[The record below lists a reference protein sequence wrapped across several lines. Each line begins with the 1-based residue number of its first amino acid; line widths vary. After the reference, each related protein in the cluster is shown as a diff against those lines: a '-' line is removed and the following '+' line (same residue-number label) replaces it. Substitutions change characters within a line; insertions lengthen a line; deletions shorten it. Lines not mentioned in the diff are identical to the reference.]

1 MSKSNTSF
9 LPEDYVEKKSQRRTN
24 LISVSL
30 FVVVMSG
37 IIGAFVVTDRQR
49 VEVSKLQQQVN
60 ADFEEAAKR
69 LEQLND
75 LQSRKQ
81 AMVRKARITA
91 MLIERLP
98 RSLILADLINHMPT
112 TLSLL
117 ELELVT
123 KVVKTRTRRLATSA
137 LEKAKQ
143 KQQRK
148 NGAGVDALP
157 PMKKTEASLRLV
169 GVAPTDVQVAQFM
182 TALSRSSM
190 FTDVNLAFSEEVKM
204 SEDQLMRKFRID
216 MKLNNNITAKDID
229 PKLVQRNLKQ
239 DPMSNTIQIDAN
251 GQLVIPTDPVSEPGV
266 IQAQDRPQKPSFKK
280 D

>member
-1 MSKSNTSF
+1 MSKNNTSF
-9 LPEDYVEKKSQRRTN
+9 LPEDYIEKKSQRRTN

-30 FVVVMSG
+30 FVVVMGG
-37 IIGAFVVTDRQR
+37 IVGAFVVTDRQR
-49 VEVSKLQQQVN
+49 VEISQLQQQVN
-60 ADFEEAAKR
+60 SDFEEAAKR

-75 LQSRKQ
+75 LQGRKQ
-81 AMVRKARITA
+81 EMLRKAQITA

-98 RSLILADLINHMPT
+98 RSLILAGLINQMPT

-123 KVVKTRTRRLATSA
+123 KEIKASNRAIATSA

-143 KQQRK
+143 KQRRMNQ
-148 NGAGVDALP
+148 NGTNAQ
-157 PMKKTEASLRLV
+157 PMYQNIDVSLRLV

-182 TALSRSSM
+182 TSLSRSSM
-190 FTDVNLAFSEEVKM
+190 FADVNLAFSEEVKM
-204 SEDQLMRKFRID
+204 GEDQLMRKFRID
-216 MKLNNNITAKDID
+216 MKLNNEIAAEDIN
-229 PKLVQRNLKQ
+229 PKLVERDLKQ

-251 GQLVIPTDPVSEPGV
+251 GQLVIPTEAVLEPGV
-266 IQAQDRPQKPSFKK
+266 IQAQDRSRKPSLKK

>member
-24 LISVSL
+24 LISISL
-30 FVVVMSG
+30 FVVVMGG
-37 IIGAFVVTDRQR
+37 IVGAFVVTDRQR
-49 VEVSKLQQQVN
+49 VEVAKLQQEIN
-60 ADFEEAAKR
+60 TDFEEAAKR

-81 AMVRKARITA
+81 EMMRKARITA

-98 RSLILADLINHMPT
+98 RSLILADLINQMPT

-117 ELELVT
+117 ELELQT
-123 KVVKTRTRRLATSA
+123 KVVKVNSRSSLATSA

-143 KQQRK
+143 KQQEK
-148 NGAGVDALP
+148 SGHDEQALP
-157 PMKKTEASLRLV
+157 PSSDVSVRLV

-182 TALSRSSM
+182 TALGRSSM
-190 FTDVNLAFSEEVKM
+190 FVDVNLAFSEEVKM
-204 SEDQLMRKFRID
+204 AQDQLMRKFRID
-216 MKLNNNITAKDID
+216 MKLSNEVTAEDIE

-239 DPMSNTIQIDAN
+239 DPMSNTIQINAN
-251 GQLVIPTDPVSEPGV
+251 GQLVIPTDPESEPGV
-266 IQAQDRPQKPSFKK
+266 VRALDQPSKKPSLKK